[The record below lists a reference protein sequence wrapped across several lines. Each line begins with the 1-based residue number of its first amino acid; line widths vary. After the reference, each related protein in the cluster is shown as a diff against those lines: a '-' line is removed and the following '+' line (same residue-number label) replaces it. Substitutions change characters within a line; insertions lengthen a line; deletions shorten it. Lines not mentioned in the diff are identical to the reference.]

1 MMTEEERQSILQSAR
16 ERAEHAKTYGT
27 NFEIPGDPW
36 ANDSL
41 AKVIKTK
48 EQAEF
53 LMMQLEWQ
61 RNKANN
67 K

>member
-1 MMTEEERQSILQSAR
+1 MMTEEERQSILQSAK
-16 ERAEHAKTYGT
+16 ERAEHAKIHGT

-61 RNKANN
+61 RNKANS

>member
-1 MMTEEERQSILQSAR
+1 MTEEERQSILQKAR
-16 ERAEHAKTYGT
+16 ERILHSQQYGT
-27 NFEIPGDPW
+27 DFEIPGDPW

-48 EQAEF
+48 EQADF

-61 RNKANN
+61 KNKINN

>member
-1 MMTEEERQSILQSAR
+1 MTAKEKDSILKK
-16 ERAEHAKTYGT
+16 AEDHGGRNINVGEYPPIV
-27 NFEIPGDPW
+27 NHDPW

-48 EQAEF
+48 EQADF

-67 K
+67 R